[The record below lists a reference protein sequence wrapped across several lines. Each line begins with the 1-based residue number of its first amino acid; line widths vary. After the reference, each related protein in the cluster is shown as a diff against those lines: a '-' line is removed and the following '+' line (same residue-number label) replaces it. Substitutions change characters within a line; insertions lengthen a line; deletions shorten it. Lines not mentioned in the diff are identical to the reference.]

1 MRYFLVTFFRK
12 PGGQIDEMVKV
23 SKRARPSD
31 YSTCNI
37 IMDYGLRKIEKCVV
51 EGKKLEKPFDE
62 LSEYYRKVYPSLVYQ
77 LEKEAPITMKEKE
90 NKKTGK

>member
-1 MRYFLVTFFRK
+1 MRYFLVSFYRK

-23 SKRARPSD
+23 TKRVRPAD
-31 YSTCNI
+31 YSTFNI

-51 EGKKLEKPFDE
+51 EGNKLTKTFDE
-62 LSEYYRKVYPSLVYQ
+62 LSEYYRKVYPNLVYQ

-90 NKKTGK
+90 KKTGK